1 MLQLHEPG
9 MLFTVDLRECD
20 DGTVNCKPG
29 SCNKRVLWSLYK
41 TPRPSLLRYLSRVTA
56 RDSSSVEKIEG
67 NIVKNICTY
76 TSTSA
81 FYAPYSKQFVPR
93 NRTKQRCW
101 LYSSG
106 LTRRIPAVGHVKAY
120 LGRFSEKATYVLST
134 TLPSMFY
141 FFLFTLFAAKD
152 GKCSQ

>member
-1 MLQLHEPG
+1 MNPE
-9 MLFTVDLRECD
+9 
-20 DGTVNCKPG
+20 
-29 SCNKRVLWSLYK
+29 
-41 TPRPSLLRYLSRVTA
+41 
-56 RDSSSVEKIEG
+56 
-67 NIVKNICTY
+67 
-76 TSTSA
+76 
-81 FYAPYSKQFVPR
+81 SKQKKK
-93 NRTKQRCW
+93 TRC
-101 LYSSG
+101 LLLTHDAADDPAIAG